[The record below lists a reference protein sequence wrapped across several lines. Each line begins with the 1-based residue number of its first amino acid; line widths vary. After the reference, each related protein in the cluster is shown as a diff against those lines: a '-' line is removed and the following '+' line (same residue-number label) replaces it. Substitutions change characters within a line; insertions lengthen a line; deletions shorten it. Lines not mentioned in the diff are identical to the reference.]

1 LYVRLEELIACFNC
15 ESPCVLTRWVGD
27 LSKKVFWI
35 QHSLWVTVLDK
46 NQAFDYAIM
55 LLTENPNMV
64 NPRATI
70 SWTKC
75 KSNLRSISKFGLC
88 LSKTGF
94 HSCLESWTYSITS
107 SSCQK
112 YFDFAPQDPQGLSM
126 KLIFTLTLSFL
137 KFAWIFG
144 VRFCSLFDR
153 SHNLEHQLVK
163 QNVCCHSYPPPMDQL
178 AMNQGD

>member
-1 LYVRLEELIACFNC
+1 
-15 ESPCVLTRWVGD
+15 
-27 LSKKVFWI
+27 
-35 QHSLWVTVLDK
+35 
-46 NQAFDYAIM
+46 
-55 LLTENPNMV
+55 MV

-75 KSNLRSISKFGLC
+75 KSNLRCISKFGLC

-94 HSCLESWTYSITS
+94 HSCLESWTCSI

-112 YFDFAPQDPQGLSM
+112 CFDFAPQDPQGSSM

-144 VRFCSLFDR
+144 VKFCSLFGR
-153 SHNLEHQLVK
+153 SHNLEHRLVK
-163 QNVCCHSYPPPMDQL
+163 QNVCCHSYRPPMDQL
-178 AMNQGD
+178 AMNQGDQHSTESILSIKTTPRMTAGSLEDSEAI